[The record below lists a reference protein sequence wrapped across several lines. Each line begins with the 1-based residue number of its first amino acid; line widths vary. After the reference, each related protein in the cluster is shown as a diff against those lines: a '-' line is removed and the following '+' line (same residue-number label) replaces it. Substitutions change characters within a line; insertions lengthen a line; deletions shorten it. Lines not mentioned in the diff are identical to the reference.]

1 MAQYPK
7 PIAATTVI
15 PFDNPVTLI
24 PPKTITGPITF
35 SKSTT
40 NAQAGYCTII
50 RVTANGTN
58 IPDLSAFATI
68 GTGAWD
74 NTAGVVNQLWF
85 VYDGTQYC
93 VAITHPVGGT
103 TLPQLSTPSAFTA
116 TPSGSSANLSW
127 SDVANEIAY
136 KVYWSGVNDF
146 SSAGLATT
154 TAANATTYTKTGLS
168 NGPWYFWVVAVGDG
182 TTYSDSNPASASA
195 TVSSGATQLSTPTL
209 TATVISSSEIDLSWT
224 NVANESSYK
233 LEWSPNGTSGW
244 TQIGGTIAANTTTYN
259 HTGLTA
265 STHYY
270 YRVTAVGDGT
280 TFTDSNYGTD
290 DDTTSA
296 AGYDADATTVINA
309 IEATDAGAL
318 STGQKNAI
326 NARILAL
333 KAQSKWT
340 NMVAYYGYV
349 GGTAASHAINWKSPG
364 TFDITWHGTQTHSA
378 TGVLF
383 DGSTGYGDTGIND
396 NTVMNLDTFSIGG
409 YSRTSTNNGFM
420 MGILQTN
427 GVYLADRNSMI
438 VRMHDVADLTA
449 AMTPT
454 RTLMATRQVSAPKLA
469 EYRDVSQLTVDA
481 GAALG
486 KINGNIYVGAINNLN
501 TPGPG
506 GFSDK
511 SYGSMFISN
520 DGFTSSEEAT
530 FGADE
535 TTFQTALSRNV

>member
-7 PIAATTVI
+7 PISATTVI

-24 PPKTITGPITF
+24 PPKTITGATTF
-35 SKSTT
+35 TKSVT

-50 RVTANGTN
+50 RVTADGTN
-58 IPDLSAFATI
+58 TPDLSAFAKI

-116 TPSGSSANLSW
+116 TPSGSSVNLSW

-209 TATVISSSEIDLSWT
+209 TATVISSTEIDLSWT

-270 YRVTAVGDGT
+270 YRVTAVGNGT

-296 AGYDADATTVINA
+296 AGYDTDATAVITA

-333 KAQSKWT
+333 KAQSKWA

-349 GGTAASHAINWKSPG
+349 GGTAASHAINWKNPG
-364 TFDITWHGTQTHSA
+364 TYNITWNGGITHSS

-409 YSRTSTNNGFM
+409 YSRTNTNNGFM